1 MFTSWIQANL
11 CGERNQVAPNR
22 SPDWDVH
29 SRFSNLFQPRAT
41 SSSYMLLSPLVTL
54 VSQSV
59 LKQDSHATPITMV
72 LVGATLFLATRKC
85 GRHLA
90 RATAVHSATPVV
102 FEHLT
107 GSFRC
112 FKAFSD
118 VFNTYTSIFRIRGI
132 CRIRQH
138 LVSGRNQQ
146 K

>member
-1 MFTSWIQANL
+1 MFASPKECLKWIQVINA
-11 CGERNQVAPNR
+11 
-22 SPDWDVH
+22 
-29 SRFSNLFQPRAT
+29 FQG
-41 SSSYMLLSPLVTL
+41 SY
-54 VSQSV
+54 
-59 LKQDSHATPITMV
+59 
-72 LVGATLFLATRKC
+72 